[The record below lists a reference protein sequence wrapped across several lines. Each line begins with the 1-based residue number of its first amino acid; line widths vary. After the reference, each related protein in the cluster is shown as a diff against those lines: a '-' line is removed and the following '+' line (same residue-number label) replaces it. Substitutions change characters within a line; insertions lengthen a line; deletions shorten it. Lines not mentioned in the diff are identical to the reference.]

1 MALLVN
7 YTKHLKIT
15 AILLTI
21 FQKIEEGG
29 YAKASITLVT
39 KADEHSKKR
48 KLQSNI
54 LYEY

>member
-21 FQKIEEGG
+21 FQKIEERG